1 VKEVEMQAVMRQA
14 KANVRGNAL
23 QSAVILV
30 TLFAAA
36 TVLTLALSTFRVA
49 QGAYER
55 LFERTKGAHLW
66 LYLDPEQVSAE
77 EAERVVG
84 NLPGVVGITGVM
96 RGLSSDLFLG
106 EERLRGELLREWPDE
121 RYTAGRPLL
130 VAGCAPQP
138 GEMDVI
144 VMDRNEAV
152 DYEVAVGHTVELLTP
167 DGKRPLTVVG
177 LHVST
182 EICPYPHCSPIRH
195 YLSPDL
201 MEELAPPA
209 LFPEIGNL
217 AVGLRLQDPAG
228 VETVVK
234 AVEEALPVDHWLD
247 WRVIRDGSDG
257 AIENQRIILLTFGV
271 VAVLAAGFLI
281 ASTIGEAVR
290 ARTRQIGL
298 LKAVGFTRGQLALI
312 YLLEYLGLALVAGVA
327 GLAAGGVAGSLILR
341 PLTALFGETRVHI
354 PLGITLISPLGTL
367 LTAALFTLW
376 PVRRAARLEAVAAI
390 RTGAERPRR
399 RMVSLPRASLPVAV
413 GLNDALSRPVRS
425 TLTALALAM
434 AVFTATAG
442 LIISAT
448 FQAILTDPA
457 LGALPDGDLF
467 LDRTMHLPDAE
478 VRRLIDA
485 LPDVTAYYVQVW
497 GGWQFPGESDSYWA
511 MFREGDL
518 TAFRFPVVEGRMLNG
533 TEEVVVA
540 YNLAKERGLALGDR
554 LTITLSDE
562 LFTFRIVGVYRESNN
577 QGRMVILPFEARRRV
592 QPDAAPYRYVLRLR
606 PGADAQALAVE
617 LTAASRDQL
626 DVTAPVDFQTP
637 AWTVSARQMLVAL
650 TLVLVG
656 IAVVGVFN
664 TLWMGVQE
672 RKCELALLKAVG
684 VTPRQLALSVLAG
697 AAAVGLI
704 GYAVGVPLGI
714 LGTQLLIDTVAR
726 SIGFGPLRSAL
737 DGVGT
742 LLVLPGTVLVAMV
755 GAWIPA
761 RSAGRMSV
769 VDSLR
774 YE

>member
-1 VKEVEMQAVMRQA
+1 MQAVIRQA
-14 KANVRGNAL
+14 QANVRGNAL

-30 TLFAAA
+30 TLFAAT

-55 LFERTKGAHLW
+55 LFERTNGAHVW
-66 LYLDPEQVSAE
+66 LYLNPDQVSANE
-77 EAERVVG
+77 TERIVG
-84 NLPGVVGITGVM
+84 SLPGVVGITGVM

-106 EERLRGELLREWPDE
+106 EERLRGELLREWPAD
-121 RYTAGRPLL
+121 RYTDGRPLL
-130 VAGCAPQP
+130 VAGRAPRP
-138 GEMDVI
+138 GEINVI

-152 DYEVAVGHTVELLTP
+152 DYGVGVGDRVELLTP

-182 EICPYPHCSPIRH
+182 EICPYPHCSPLRH
-195 YLSPDL
+195 YLSPAL
-201 MEELAPPA
+201 MDELAPPA

-228 VETVVK
+228 VETAVR
-234 AVEEALPVDHWLD
+234 AVEQTLPVDHWLD

-257 AIENQRIILLTFGV
+257 AIENQRIILFTFGI

-281 ASTIGEAVR
+281 ANTIGEAVR
-290 ARTRQIGL
+290 ARTHQIGL
-298 LKAVGFTRGQLALI
+298 LKAVGFTRGQLALV

-327 GLAAGGVAGSLILR
+327 GLAAGGVAGSVILR

-354 PLGITLISPLGTL
+354 PLGIVLISPLGTL
-367 LTAALFTLW
+367 LIAALFTLW

-399 RMVSLPRASLPVAV
+399 RAASLPRASLPLAV

-442 LIISAT
+442 LTVNAT
-448 FQAILTDPA
+448 FQAFLTNPT

-467 LDRTMHLPDAE
+467 LDRTVHLPDGE

-485 LPDVTAYYVQVW
+485 LPDVTAYYVQIW

-518 TAFRFPVVEGRMLNG
+518 TPFRFPMVEGRMVNSPD
-533 TEEVVVA
+533 EVVVA
-540 YNLAKERGLALGDR
+540 YNLAKERALALGDP
-554 LTITLSDE
+554 LTITLSDRP
-562 LFTFRIVGVYRESNN
+562 FTFRIVGVYREANN
-577 QGRMVILPFEARRRV
+577 RGRMLILPLEARRRV
-592 QPDAAPYRYVLRLR
+592 QPDVAPHRYVLRLR
-606 PGADAQALAVE
+606 PGADAQVLAEE

-626 DVTAPVDFQTP
+626 DVREPADFKTP

-672 RKCELALLKAVG
+672 RRRELALLKAVG
-684 VTPRQLALSVLAG
+684 VTPRQLALSVLTG
-697 AAAVGLI
+697 AAAVALI

-714 LGTQLLIDTVAR
+714 VGTQFLIDTVAR
-726 SIGFGPLRSAL
+726 GMGFGPLRSAV
-737 DGVGT
+737 DGVGA
-742 LLVLPGTVLVAMV
+742 LLVLPGTVLVALA
-755 GAWIPA
+755 GAWVPA